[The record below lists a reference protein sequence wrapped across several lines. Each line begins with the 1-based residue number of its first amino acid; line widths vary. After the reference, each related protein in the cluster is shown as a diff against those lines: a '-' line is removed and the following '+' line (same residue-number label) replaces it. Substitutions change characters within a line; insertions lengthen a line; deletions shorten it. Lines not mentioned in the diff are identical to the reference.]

1 MFRTF
6 DQDGGCL
13 FLVQTSLYIDPC
25 IVDIMKVFP
34 LLVSLRGLG
43 LDSNIVSTNMGIRV
57 VEKMQ
62 REVRGQGC

>member
-13 FLVQTSLYIDPC
+13 FPVQTSLYIDQC
-25 IVDIMKVFP
+25 IVDIVKVFP
-34 LLVSLRGLG
+34 LLVALTGLG
-43 LDSNIVSTNMGIRV
+43 LDNDTTGTNVGVQV

-62 REVRGQGC
+62 RETRGQGW

>member
-13 FLVQTSLYIDPC
+13 FPVQTSLYIDQC
-25 IVDIMKVFP
+25 IVDIVKVFP
-34 LLVSLRGLG
+34 LLVSWRGLR
-43 LDSNIVSTNMGIRV
+43 LDNNIVSTNMGVWV

-62 REVRGQGC
+62 RETRGEGW

>member
-13 FLVQTSLYIDPC
+13 FPVQTSLHIDQW
-25 IVDIMKVFP
+25 IVDTVKVFP

-43 LDSNIVSTNMGIRV
+43 LDNSIVSINMSIKV

-62 REVRGQGC
+62 KETRRQN

>member
-13 FLVQTSLYIDPC
+13 FPVQTSLHIDQC
-25 IVDIMKVFP
+25 IVDTVKVFP

-43 LDSNIVSTNMGIRV
+43 LDNIVSSNMSIGV
-57 VEKMQ
+57 VEKTQ
-62 REVRGQGC
+62 KETRRQG

>member
-13 FLVQTSLYIDPC
+13 FPVQTSLYVDQC
-25 IVDIMKVFP
+25 IVDIVKVFP
-34 LLVSLRGLG
+34 LLVALSGLG
-43 LDSNIVSTNMGIRV
+43 LDNNITSTNVRIRV

-62 REVRGQGC
+62 SETRGQGW

>member
-13 FLVQTSLYIDPC
+13 FPVQTSLYIDQW
-25 IVDIMKVFP
+25 IVDTVKVFP

-43 LDSNIVSTNMGIRV
+43 LDNSTVSINMSIKV

-62 REVRGQGC
+62 KETRRQN